1 LHYLKVRGDDEIIDN
16 CDNPRIVPL
25 TKFNRFLNGFC
36 SGPVEEQRRRLKK
49 RLTQGK
55 LGVIFLDGPFF
66 MLSFFHAL
74 FLHHPSA
81 NIAVAKR
88 LVRSVSLTF

>member
-1 LHYLKVRGDDEIIDN
+1 MKTIETD
-16 CDNPRIVPL
+16 CDNPRVVSL
-25 TKFNRFLNGFC
+25 TKFNQLLDGFC
-36 SGPVEEQRRRLKK
+36 LGPVEERRRRLKK
-49 RLTQGK
+49 RPTQGK

-81 NIAVAKR
+81 NFAIANR
-88 LVRSVSLTF
+88 LVRSVSLTC

>member
-1 LHYLKVRGDDEIIDN
+1 MTIETDRDKLRV
-16 CDNPRIVPL
+16 VSL
-25 TKFNRFLNGFC
+25 TKFNDIFNGFC
-36 SGPVEEQRRRLKK
+36 LGPVEERRRRLTK
-49 RLTQGK
+49 RPTQGK
-55 LGVIFLDGPFF
+55 LRAVFLDGPFF

-88 LVRSVSLTF
+88 LVRSVLLTC

>member
-1 LHYLKVRGDDEIIDN
+1 MTIETDRDKLRV
-16 CDNPRIVPL
+16 VSL
-25 TKFNRFLNGFC
+25 TKFNHVFNGFC
-36 SGPVEEQRRRLKK
+36 LGPVEERRRRLTK
-49 RLTQGK
+49 RPTQGK
-55 LGVIFLDGPFF
+55 LRAVFLDGPFF

-88 LVRSVSLTF
+88 LVRSVLLTC

>member
-1 LHYLKVRGDDEIIDN
+1 MTIETD
-16 CDNPRIVPL
+16 CDNPRVVFL
-25 TKFNRFLNGFC
+25 TNFNHFQGGFC
-36 SGPVEEQRRRLKK
+36 LGPVEERKRRFKK

-55 LGVIFLDGPFF
+55 LGAIFLDGSFF
-66 MLSFFHAL
+66 MLSFFHP

-88 LVRSVSLTF
+88 LVRSVSLTC

>member
-1 LHYLKVRGDDEIIDN
+1 MTIETDRDKLRV
-16 CDNPRIVPL
+16 VSL
-25 TKFNRFLNGFC
+25 TKFNHIVIGFC
-36 SGPVEEQRRRLKK
+36 LGPVEERRRRLTK
-49 RLTQGK
+49 RPTQGK
-55 LGVIFLDGPFF
+55 LRAVFLDGPFF

-88 LVRSVSLTF
+88 LVRSVLLTC

>member
-1 LHYLKVRGDDEIIDN
+1 MTIETD
-16 CDNPRIVPL
+16 CDKLRVVSL
-25 TKFNRFLNGFC
+25 TKFNQFTGGFC
-36 SGPVEEQRRRLKK
+36 LGPVEERRCRLTK
-49 RLTQGK
+49 RPTQGK
-55 LGVIFLDGPFF
+55 LGAVFLDGPFF

-88 LVRSVSLTF
+88 LVRSVLLTC